1 MTGTLHDVR
10 AAIDQIDDELLD
22 LICRRMA
29 LSAEVAKAKSGAVT
43 YRPGRE
49 AEVFTRLAARAPDLP
64 AGVTRNIW
72 RQIMTASSA
81 AQDRSITVAAL
92 AKAMP
97 AAAWHFGGQL
107 SVTSCQ
113 TMSAVADAMT
123 AGAQYALAP
132 VSDSDA
138 VARWLMAD
146 TACHII
152 AVTPFASFVDD
163 GDSLPRCYLI
173 GREPADAVADETT
186 LVACMTDG
194 SPRIDMLAGR
204 ADDPLANYASPARVV
219 GVIATPA
226 KTD

>member
-1 MTGTLHDVR
+1 MTGTLHNVR

-29 LSAEVAKAKSGAVT
+29 LSAEVANVKSGAVT

-81 AQDRSITVAAL
+81 AQDRNITVAAL
-92 AKAMP
+92 ANAMP

-132 VSDSDA
+132 VSGSDA
-138 VARWLMAD
+138 VARWLITD
-146 TACHII
+146 TSYHII

-163 GDSLPRCYLI
+163 GDSLPLCYLI

-186 LVACMTDG
+186 LVACTTDG

-204 ADDPLANYASPARVV
+204 VDDPLANYASPARII

>member
-1 MTGTLHDVR
+1 
-10 AAIDQIDDELLD
+10 
-22 LICRRMA
+22 
-29 LSAEVAKAKSGAVT
+29 
-43 YRPGRE
+43 
-49 AEVFTRLAARAPDLP
+49 
-64 AGVTRNIW
+64 
-72 RQIMTASSA
+72 
-81 AQDRSITVAAL
+81 
-92 AKAMP
+92 
-97 AAAWHFGGQL
+97 
-107 SVTSCQ
+107 
-113 TMSAVADAMT
+113 MSAVADAMT